1 MKRCAI
7 RLSTSRIHFG
17 IASHAA
23 AVWALVGSH
32 ACGEQFTLDAAGFRS
47 ALSNPW
53 EHARFYHVESY
64 LNWNLPWRWDW
75 NNGCHIQSRLELTGG
90 WMNGR
95 GEDALFGTLGPGFV
109 AAWKDF
115 PLVLEAGVSPTVLGR
130 EQFGHTDFGTVFQ
143 FTTHAGLTWRA
154 TRHLEAGL
162 RFQHVSNANI
172 GPSNPGLNL
181 YGIGIGWRF

>member
-1 MKRCAI
+1 MP
-7 RLSTSRIHFG
+7 LSGTGAFKCWLLVSL
-17 IASHAA
+17 AA
-23 AVWALVGSH
+23 QSLARPIQAL
-32 ACGEQFTLDAAGFRS
+32 ELTLDSSGIRS

-53 EHARFYHVESY
+53 NNARFYHTEAY
-64 LNWNLPWRWDW
+64 LNWALPWSWSWKIDYQ
-75 NNGCHIQSRLELTGG
+75 IQTRLELTGG

-95 GEDALFGTLGPGFV
+95 GEDAFYGTIGPGFV
-109 AAWKDF
+109 GSWRNY
-115 PLVLEAGVSPTVLGR
+115 PVVLEVGVSPTALGR

-154 TRHLEAGL
+154 SKHIEAGM

-181 YGIGIGWRF
+181 YGVGIGWRF